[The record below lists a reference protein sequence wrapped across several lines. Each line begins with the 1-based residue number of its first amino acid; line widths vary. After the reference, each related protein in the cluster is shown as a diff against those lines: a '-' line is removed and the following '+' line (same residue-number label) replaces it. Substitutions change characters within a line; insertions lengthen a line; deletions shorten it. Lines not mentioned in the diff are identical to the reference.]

1 MRAAIALLAVGL
13 CLLAEQR
20 QSHAQTPS
28 PTVSLQATGMP
39 ANTATPTPADSP
51 PVTSTTV
58 PLTQAAAFTVAGAL
72 IEDLNRNGKLDSG
85 DAAIKLETVVQL
97 VPWARIPPATPDFDP
112 RPFASGTANAA
123 ESNGPEIGVL
133 TSNGLFAFTHIP
145 PGDYTLRVWWE
156 AGFPTGASASIPFV
170 YQVVFSMSDDGAVGS
185 PAVPPAEWKAVR
197 GEPGNPE
204 REVAVVGTVPT
215 QILVNE
221 NPPGLVPFPVETDG
235 ASAALPVGSVD
246 VAAAWTSSLGAVSV
260 QLPSTGAGDDVDT
273 RESLWLTGGG
283 LALLAATGLALARRL
298 RDGGRRAKR

>member
-1 MRAAIALLAVGL
+1 MLARGATAVPRTNAFSDCEPSGNGYARQHRNPNAGGFAAGH
-13 CLLAEQR
+13 QHNR
-20 QSHAQTPS
+20 TF
-28 PTVSLQATGMP
+28 
-39 ANTATPTPADSP
+39 D
-51 PVTSTTV
+51 
-58 PLTQAAAFTVAGAL
+58 AGRCVHGGGRVDRRSEPEREA
-72 IEDLNRNGKLDSG
+72 RFG